1 MNRKRRFVKGTRDLV
16 GIIRVGNGLGRSR
29 SEGRTERENEQKSG
43 RKVRNGRDS
52 DGSGCDPRTV
62 HGVVDTFVKCWEQP
76 PPHLDQ
82 TFPHQYFLYRPTPPI
97 SKKSH
102 GKPSITIPQPTIT
115 NGKPR
120 KGKGQDRNSLEN
132 HQFHTRPAR
141 RIRTIRILRRIF
153 PVLVDTI
160 PAVIALVVDVLD
172 VDGLAA
178 RGC

>member
-1 MNRKRRFVKGTRDLV
+1 MKGTRDLV

-62 HGVVDTFVKCWEQP
+62 HGVVDTFIKCWEQP

-120 KGKGQDRNSLEN
+120 KGKRTGPKLTGKPPIP
-132 HQFHTRPAR
+132 HTSRSANPHNPYPPPHTSRPCR
-141 RIRTIRILRRIF
+141 YNTSCNRPR
-153 PVLVDTI
+153 
-160 PAVIALVVDVLD
+160 
-172 VDGLAA
+172 
-178 RGC
+178 C